1 MKFPIALLPVALCAM
16 LVSPSAGA
24 VQADTVEGVKAA
36 GIVFQPLKGAGT
48 VAVRTKGQRVA
59 AFGLGMVVG
68 NAMGSPVGN
77 LQDAMQVAQISS
89 DLTQRGINEFGHQR
103 VAQQGPAVLVQAAL
117 QAWAGSAGVP
127 VAQDTKA
134 GYEIA
139 LRQDQ
144 WSLDYEGMFKDDYI
158 LSYSVTATLKA
169 PGARRA
175 SARGSCQGQFEQ
187 KRPLS
192 EWQANDHAAVAEAS
206 RQIGPEC
213 AVLIAHML
221 GLADRET
228 ITALIGKSNVQVAAA
243 DTPAMAAGAME
254 VEPGQAAGMSEAD
267 ALDAPGDTATPP
279 AGAATQAEEHVDPA
293 QVQG

>member
-1 MKFPIALLPVALCAM
+1 MKFPIAVWPMALCAL

-24 VQADTVEGVKAA
+24 VQAETVEAVKAA

-48 VAVRTKGQRVA
+48 VAVRTKGQRMA

-117 QAWAGSAGVP
+117 QAWAGAAGVP
-127 VAQDTKA
+127 AAHDAKA

-139 LRQDQ
+139 LRQEQ

-158 LSYSVTATLKA
+158 LSYTVTATLKA

-187 KRPLS
+187 KRPLL
-192 EWQANDHAAVAEAS
+192 EWQADEHAAVADAS
-206 RQIGPEC
+206 RKIGPEC

-228 ITALIGKSNVQVAAA
+228 ITALIDAPGVQVAAA
-243 DTPAMAAGAME
+243 ETNAVAATAMQADSEPAATQDDADMPAAPA
-254 VEPGQAAGMSEAD
+254 
-267 ALDAPGDTATPP
+267 DTAASP
-279 AGAATQAEEHVDPA
+279 AGAAPEAVEHADPA
-293 QVQG
+293 PVQG

>member
-1 MKFPIALLPVALCAM
+1 MKLPSALLPVALCAM

-24 VQADTVEGVKAA
+24 VQAETVEGVKAA

-48 VAVRTKGQRVA
+48 VAVRTKGQRMA

-127 VAQDTKA
+127 VAQDAKA

-139 LRQDQ
+139 LRQEQ
-144 WSLDYEGMFKDDYI
+144 WSLDYEGMFKDDYV
-158 LSYSVTATLKA
+158 LSYTVTATLKA

-187 KRPLS
+187 KRPLP

-206 RQIGPEC
+206 RKIGPEC

-228 ITALIGKSNVQVAAA
+228 ITALIGGPEVQVAAV
-243 DTPAMAAGAME
+243 DTDAMAASATDVDPE
-254 VEPGQAAGMSEAD
+254 PAVEQIH
-267 ALDAPGDTATPP
+267 TATPDAP
-279 AGAATQAEEHVDPA
+279 ADAAVSPADAATQAVERADPA
-293 QVQG
+293 PVQG

>member
-1 MKFPIALLPVALCAM
+1 MKLPTALLPVALCAL
-16 LVSPSAGA
+16 LVSPSARA
-24 VQADTVEGVKAA
+24 VQAETVEGVKAA

-48 VAVRTKGQRVA
+48 VAVRTKGQRMA

-89 DLTQRGINEFGHQR
+89 DLTQRGITEFGHQR

-117 QAWAGSAGVP
+117 QAWAGSVGVP
-127 VAQDTKA
+127 AAQDAKA

-139 LRQDQ
+139 LRQEQ
-144 WSLDYEGMFKDDYI
+144 WSLDYEGMFKDDYV
-158 LSYSVTATLKA
+158 LSYTVTATLKA

-187 KRPLS
+187 KRPLL
-192 EWQANDHAAVAEAS
+192 EWQADDHAAVAEAA
-206 RQIGPEC
+206 QKIGPEC

-228 ITALIGKSNVQVAAA
+228 ITALIGAPAVQVVTANTRVQPDAA
-243 DTPAMAAGAME
+243 M
-254 VEPGQAAGMSEAD
+254 D
-267 ALDAPGDTATPP
+267 AVDTAAS
-279 AGAATQAEEHVDPA
+279 AGGDGVAEALVE
-293 QVQG
+293 

>member
-24 VQADTVEGVKAA
+24 VQAETVEGVKAA

-48 VAVRTKGQRVA
+48 VAVRTKGQRMV

-89 DLTQRGINEFGHQR
+89 DLTLRGINEFGHQR

-127 VAQDTKA
+127 VARDAKA

-139 LRQDQ
+139 LRQEQ

-158 LSYSVTATLKA
+158 LSYTVTATLKA

-187 KRPLS
+187 KRPLQ
-192 EWQANDHAAVAEAS
+192 EWQADDHAAVAAAS
-206 RQIGPEC
+206 REIGPEC
-213 AVLIAHML
+213 AVVIAHML

-228 ITALIGKSNVQVAAA
+228 ITALIGAPGMPGAVADTDTAVAAEPEPSA
-243 DTPAMAAGAME
+243 EPLDTKVSP
-254 VEPGQAAGMSEAD
+254 AD
-267 ALDAPGDTATPP
+267 AP
-279 AGAATQAEEHVDPA
+279 AHVVEGAAPEQE
-293 QVQG
+293 